1 MQSVLR
7 FILRAV
13 PFMGCALLPLLIWRI
28 CRVRALTRRGLA
40 SSPARETVLFLF
52 FLFLVGLASLTVCPP
67 VSWEGGL
74 PHLIPTTGR
83 GGLNLIPFK
92 IVEQTWYEVFVY
104 GNRDYFLI
112 NCLGNII
119 LFLPIGFCPPL
130 LWRMAPGWSVLIGAL
145 SSLCIELCQLPMAR
159 GTDVDDLILNTFGA
173 LLGMLLFLLLRRI
186 APRFC
191 ARFHVHT
198 I

>member
-7 FILRAV
+7 FVLRAV

-74 PHLIPTTGR
+74 PHLIPTTGK

-92 IVEQTWYEVFVY
+92 I
-104 GNRDYFLI
+104 
-112 NCLGNII
+112 
-119 LFLPIGFCPPL
+119 
-130 LWRMAPGWSVLIGAL
+130 
-145 SSLCIELCQLPMAR
+145 IE
-159 GTDVDDLILNTFGA
+159 
-173 LLGMLLFLLLRRI
+173 
-186 APRFC
+186 
-191 ARFHVHT
+191 
-198 I
+198 